1 MKTWVLKY
9 WGDKTQKDSVER
21 WLDSLAEQELRSVTK
36 EVRMLQLLGNELKM
50 PHSKSLSG
58 GLFELR
64 ERRYGF
70 RIYYGF
76 HGKQIIIL
84 LAAGDKNTQNK
95 DIKKAR
101 KRLEEL

>member
-1 MKTWVLKY
+1 MKTWVLEYRGNK
-9 WGDKTQKDSVER
+9 KQKDSVER
-21 WLDSLAEQELRSVTK
+21 WLDSLEQQELNSVTK
-36 EVRMLQLLGNELKM
+36 EVRMLQLLGNELTM
-50 PHSKSLSG
+50 PHSKALG
-58 GLFELR
+58 KGLFELR

-70 RIYYGF
+70 RIYYCF

-84 LAAGDKNTQNK
+84 LAAGDKHTQDK